1 MAERFIRTLEKKN
14 LWIYDF
20 NIKNAYIDKLA
31 DIVNEYSNTYH
42 SAIKLKPVD
51 IKSSTYID
59 FVVKNNEGRKYTVVN
74 HVRIS
79 KYKSNFAKGY
89 ILNWSKEVFLISV
102 MLLVILT
109 VKKLLEGFMK
119 KDCKKQIKKNLE

>member
-1 MAERFIRTLEKKN
+1 M
-14 LWIYDF
+14 
-20 NIKNAYIDKLA
+20 
-31 DIVNEYSNTYH
+31 
-42 SAIKLKPVD
+42 KPVD

-59 FVVKNNEGRKYTVVN
+59 FVVKNNEDRKYRVVN

-79 KYKSNFAKGY
+79 KYKSIFAKGY

>member
-1 MAERFIRTLEKKN
+1 M
-14 LWIYDF
+14 
-20 NIKNAYIDKLA
+20 
-31 DIVNEYSNTYH
+31 
-42 SAIKLKPVD
+42 KPVD

-59 FVVKNNEGRKYTVVN
+59 FVVKNNEGHKYTVVN

-89 ILNWSKEVFLISV
+89 ILISV

>member
-1 MAERFIRTLEKKN
+1 MAERFIRTLEKK
-14 LWIYDF
+14 IYDF

-59 FVVKNNEGRKYTVVN
+59 FVVKNNEGHKYTVVN

-79 KYKSNFAKGY
+79 KYKSIFAKGY